1 LQEKPDLSIKDLDF
15 MFENST
21 VRVIANRNSPEI
33 KIADLKVGPFE
44 EGNEYELRFWI
55 AQELEKARVVRFRR
69 EELLD
74 MPQLHKIHW
83 KERVQGVSQVAMLP
97 EGFYPKLR
105 RYLVR
110 LRENALKNPDKM
122 QEYVKANQLAKDI
135 INNRVK
141 KIVSL
146 ASVPTPTNRFLKNLT
161 VEERVLYERLHFMI
175 SAWRNTILRVEE
187 EWSKKNSNS

>member
-1 LQEKPDLSIKDLDF
+1 MQSKPNASIEDLDF
-15 MFENST
+15 MFENSM

-55 AQELEKARVVRFRR
+55 ARELERARVVRFRQ

-74 MPQLHKIHW
+74 MQQLHKIHW
-83 KERVQGVSQVAMLP
+83 KERVQSISQVAMLP

-105 RYLVR
+105 RYLAR

-122 QEYVKANQLAKDI
+122 REYVKANQLARDI

-146 ASVPTPTNRFLKNLT
+146 ASIPTPTNQFLKSLT
-161 VEERVLYERLHFMI
+161 VEERAFYEQLHAII
-175 SAWRNTILRVEE
+175 SGWREKILKVGKE
-187 EWSKKNSNS
+187 